1 MLCQISLPCVSTPAG
16 IFLVLRILLNCLDC
30 IILWNCYKIKNKN
43 HHTFYEM
50 MMVLILEELREKRKK
65 LKRSTDVALHNMHSI
80 ADESIRVAE
89 VAHNSH
95 QILEDLDAE
104 FESQTGL
111 KGNDVKFLF
120 AAVGLQIARIVIL
133 NELTKTE
140 AAGPQNRNETKLHEF
155 QEKLLKRFNTGGPVH
170 ERPYYASMEHIITKA
185 GVPYD
190 ATAGLTDGAL
200 AGLLKKCRTW
210 DFDISDMIP
219 DEKLSLFKGANHR
232 FATLGH
238 DPILGLIF
246 GTGNIMT
253 NTITCVKTPAFLS
266 GVPVLTTNHVVYTSD
281 FKDPRIATYG
291 STAVMLQQAAERTKD
306 QPGAFIA
313 SLIKQLIHIGTDF
326 YTPCGI
332 QIPGANLILS
342 NTQVEKLTGY
352 ISSGDIFKVGTSA
365 KLADLINLL
374 ISTLHMLMYDPSMN
388 VSRNLYSARTR
399 KIVLYSNMIATG
411 SNVIWVGSNM
421 YAGNEDAIRQL
432 DIGGLIVTVQRLI
445 NDTEYIRR
453 IKEEFVFGGFNKKIQ
468 GSGLELEDISWD

>member
-1 MLCQISLPCVSTPAG
+1 
-16 IFLVLRILLNCLDC
+16 
-30 IILWNCYKIKNKN
+30 
-43 HHTFYEM
+43 M

-80 ADESIRVAE
+80 ADDSIRVAE

-104 FESQTGL
+104 FESQSGL
-111 KGNDVKFLF
+111 KGNDIKFLF
-120 AAVGLQIARIVIL
+120 AAVGLQLARIVIV

-140 AAGPQNRNETKLHEF
+140 AAGSQNRNETKLHEF

-210 DFDISDMIP
+210 DFDISNMIP
-219 DEKLSLFKGANHR
+219 DEKLFLFKGANHR

-266 GVPVLTTNHVVYTSD
+266 GIPVLTTNHVVYTSD

-306 QPGAFIA
+306 QPGAFIV